1 MTAPLSDPDQR
12 RAAAQIAQHS
22 PQWVVIWGT
31 HTRLY
36 WAFPR
41 FHAPPGTIITAPGT
55 AELTTRMQ
63 HTELATRAHAARRQ
77 ISPEPPCQRLRT
89 PDPGGADA
97 GAGTGSSAHHQRPR
111 RPARVASGRNGRPD
125 CCTQH
130 AS

>member
-63 HTELATRAHAARRQ
+63 HTELAARAHMPR
-77 ISPEPPCQRLRT
+77 PPQTPRT
-89 PDPGGADA
+89 
-97 GAGTGSSAHHQRPR
+97 TSQ
-111 RPARVASGRNGRPD
+111 PAQGE
-125 CCTQH
+125 
-130 AS
+130 

>member
-1 MTAPLSDPDQR
+1 MTAPFFDPDQR

-22 PQWVVIWGT
+22 PQWVVLWGT

-63 HTELATRAHAARRQ
+63 HTELTARAHMPR
-77 ISPEPPCQRLRT
+77 PPQTPRT
-89 PDPGGADA
+89 
-97 GAGTGSSAHHQRPR
+97 TSQ
-111 RPARVASGRNGRPD
+111 PAQGE
-125 CCTQH
+125 
-130 AS
+130 